1 MFKNEYQGGPS
12 FEIFSSQG
20 TAASLLQWKINN
32 KRSITKFD
40 PMSPEEQGFCH
51 ICEGLGR
58 LSFPKDERQ
67 KAYLIQPFLVM
78 QLYVPNGQPFSI
90 ELSVSDLNGNQR
102 RFFLSTA
109 HKEIKSTALHCGIPL
124 GAIKRGV
131 WLNICL
137 DMASLVSDNYHG
149 QSFRSLDSIALLGIF
164 RLRRIFTL
172 LKQLPDTTGEEYE
185 EPKRILLYNIEYLP
199 RALDFPVGVSYI
211 NQVLN
216 MHRIS
221 YSAIGAQMDTK
232 ESRQAHNA
240 VVATM
245 SVRSL
250 PNVAFGKHT
259 DIQVPPLGKSK
270 SRATLTP
277 IKPIGSCALKKKKPT
292 DSSCNSLAETTDLRS
307 SAGLVRSTPDRAY
320 SRSSEVSS
328 SNDSLLKDKKTFAIS
343 RIESN
348 SSSSREG
355 LPFKL
360 PPIKDT
366 DKRKPKIS
374 GIIQPLDRESKTKVS
389 STPIPVFDDLHTSWM
404 DSSSGMDTGRELNQY
419 NPELYTDDCDEFSGW
434 VQNSPV
440 ESGDSATFSSINSNK
455 TAQVSDL
462 GRTPT
467 PNELLQKTINAVL
480 SNRSG
485 VNSPSTTLHDETC
498 ITNDSYMKKI
508 YNMHIEYK
516 DGPSISLVCPSILD
530 KETAVGIVGQNIKRS
545 DTFSLMDVLPEI
557 KGTGNV
563 DTDDDAKQIINPT
576 KLDTI
581 SHTLNT
587 DSKDSHISKLNSKMV
602 STSPNLDNDFR
613 KGPLSKIQKRSQ
625 LPILVASHNRSSSFG
640 ILDPS
645 YKELQSSIVSK
656 PLTPLKPISFSGTPD
671 YLLNPSFTQVTT
683 NGSLGMNCFDLE
695 PPLILPINTPV
706 VPNTSY
712 SVHSKSGSP
721 TTRHSRDNSKPDSVY
736 SNISIKSDNSP
747 QSYHSI
753 KGTHDIQSPALSI
766 VDPLISEIR
775 SRTSSSKCLL
785 SAAPAAEIP
794 KLLKD
799 AQSPEMAL
807 ASHLTDTLALNLS
820 TDLVSGNSYDI
831 ESHFTEIYS
840 KNQEACDIQIKPE
853 QKPLNYYELSKQVPL
868 LQPAYVYSTLPDDPH
883 NFIEPPTQSSIEP
896 GQLDAAAFNSK
907 NEHSPKRDT
916 DSTEPHSSSSK
927 GVYLDKSGE
936 LSSDIDVSDS
946 EMDIALDTLT
956 IFDEYGA
963 QQKLILQSET
973 HENVESVLANA
984 SRPIERPDED
994 FNVSTDDADETLEL
1008 EFDSE
1013 LNCYRDPLTG
1023 KCYDIDP

>member
-1 MFKNEYQGGPS
+1 
-12 FEIFSSQG
+12 
-20 TAASLLQWKINN
+20 
-32 KRSITKFD
+32 
-40 PMSPEEQGFCH
+40 MSPEEQGFCH

-149 QSFRSLDSIALLGIF
+149 QSFRSLD
-164 RLRRIFTL
+164 
-172 LKQLPDTTGEEYE
+172 KYE

-853 QKPLNYYELSKQVPL
+853 QKPLNYYELIPR
-868 LQPAYVYSTLPDDPH
+868 A
-883 NFIEPPTQSSIEP
+883 SIWI
-896 GQLDAAAFNSK
+896 S
-907 NEHSPKRDT
+907 R
-916 DSTEPHSSSSK
+916 
-927 GVYLDKSGE
+927 GE